1 MLLYA
6 TNNINNTFSYRLK
19 KKVGHMKHI
28 HGFEKPPRVSFRRSL
43 IIFIGNV
50 IGIYLI
56 SFFELGVTVQA
67 FDDIILFVLFMS
79 IINALLWPILT
90 RILMP
95 FLVLTFGIGT
105 LILNG
110 LLLENIGPFFG
121 IEVQGP
127 AIILAPLAMAFVTT
141 LLSTLLTIEDEG
153 SYYRSVYRDA
163 EKKRKDEIKDYPGL
177 IIVEIDGLAYDVLIE
192 AVNKGIMPTVKSMM
206 DTTHNIRMWE
216 TDLSSQTG
224 ASQAGI
230 LHGNNEDITAFRW
243 IEKENDN
250 QMMQCSGVSKVKV
263 LESRISDGNGLLVD
277 NGASRSNLFSGDTDN
292 VIFTFS
298 KILNIRKLYNKAWF
312 SVFSNPSNFARIISL
327 FLAEMLLEIISQIK
341 HRIKNIQPRIKRGIA
356 YIPVRAA
363 TNVFMREINTS
374 TLIGDMMV
382 GDIDVAYS
390 TYLGYDEIAHHS
402 GVRDED
408 SWFALEGMD
417 KQIKRLINTNKYT
430 PRQYQFVIQSDHG
443 QTNGATFKQ
452 RYGESFE
459 DFVKSLLPA
468 DMKMFAKMTSNEDHY
483 AESFLPFSK
492 KNDDLIDKSE
502 QKELGDSEVIVLA
515 SGNLAMIYLTQWSHR
530 LTYEEI
536 QKFFPELIPGIVN
549 NEYIGFLVVKSSEK
563 GNMAIGKNGT
573 YYLDSD
579 EIIGENPLEGF
590 GKNIV
595 RHLKRNVSFKYTPD
609 ILVNS
614 FYDEENDEVCAF
626 EELVGSHGGAGG
638 SQSKPFILYPS
649 SWNID
654 EGEIVGAES
663 IYRILKSNL
672 KKLKEGTNED

>member
-1 MLLYA
+1 MERIY
-6 TNNINNTFSYRLK
+6 N
-19 KKVGHMKHI
+19 
-28 HGFEKPPRVSFRRSL
+28 FEKPPQVSLKRSI
-43 IIFIGNV
+43 IIFIGNI

-56 SFFELGVTVQA
+56 SFFELGVTFKA
-67 FDDIILFVLFMS
+67 FDDIALFVIFIS

-90 RILMP
+90 KILMP

-110 LLLENIGPFFG
+110 LILQFIGPLFG
-121 IEVQGP
+121 IEVNGP
-127 AIILAPLAMAFVTT
+127 ALILVPLSMAFVTT
-141 LLSTLLTIEDEG
+141 ILSTLLTIEDEG

-163 EKKRKDEIKDYPGL
+163 EKKRKKNIKNYPGL
-177 IIVEIDGLAYDVLIE
+177 IIIEIDGLAYDVLLE
-192 AVNKGIMPTVKSMM
+192 AVNNGIMPTVKSMM
-206 DTTHNIRMWE
+206 DTTHNLRMWE

-250 QMMQCSGVSKVKV
+250 QMMQCSGVSKVKE

-298 KILNIRKLYNKAWF
+298 KILNIRKLYNQAWF
-312 SVFSNPSNFARIISL
+312 SVFSNPSNFARIVSL
-327 FLAEMLLEIISQIK
+327 FLAEMILEIISQIK
-341 HRIKNIQPRIKRGIA
+341 HRIKNIQPRITRGIT

-408 SWFALEGMD
+408 SWYALKGMD
-417 KQIKRLINTNKYT
+417 KQIKRLIKTNKYT
-430 PRQYQFVIQSDHG
+430 PRKYQFVIQSDHG

-452 RYGESFE
+452 RYGQSFE

-468 DMKMFAKMTSNEDHY
+468 NMKMFAKMTSNEDHY
-483 AESFLPFSK
+483 AESFIPFSK
-492 KNDDLIDKSE
+492 KNDDLIDNKE
-502 QKELGDSEVIVLA
+502 QQQLGDSEVIVLA

-536 QKFFPELIPGIVN
+536 QRFFPELIPGIVN

-563 GNMAIGKNGT
+563 GNMVIGKNGT

-579 EIIGENPLEGF
+579 EFIGENPLEGF
-590 GKNIV
+590 GKNIAK
-595 RHLKRNVSFKYTPD
+595 HIKRNISFKYTPD

-614 FYDEENDEVCAF
+614 FYDEEKDEVCAF

-649 SWNID
+649 DWNID
-654 EGEIVGAES
+654 EEELIGAES
-663 IYRILKSNL
+663 IYRILKDNL
-672 KKLKEGTNED
+672 KKLKEKTVED

>member
-1 MLLYA
+1 ME
-6 TNNINNTFSYRLK
+6 
-19 KKVGHMKHI
+19 HI
-28 HGFEKPPRVSFRRSL
+28 HDFEEPPRVSFKRSL
-43 IIFIGNV
+43 IIFIGNI
-50 IGIYLI
+50 IGICLI
-56 SFFELGVTVQA
+56 SYFQLGVTIQY
-67 FDDIILFVLFMS
+67 FDDIALFILFVSL
-79 IINALLWPILT
+79 INAVLWPILT

-110 LLLENIGPFFG
+110 LILENIGPLFG
-121 IEVQGP
+121 IEVHGP

-141 LLSTLLTIEDEG
+141 LLSTLLTIEDDG

-163 EKKRKDEIKDYPGL
+163 KKKRKAEIKNYPGL

-206 DTTHNIRMWE
+206 ESTHSLRMWE

-230 LHGNNEDITAFRW
+230 LHGNNENITAFRW
-243 IEKENDN
+243 IEKENNN
-250 QMMQCSGVSKVKV
+250 QMMQCSGVSKVKE
-263 LESRISDGNGLLVD
+263 LESRISDGDGLLVD
-277 NGASRSNLFSGDTDN
+277 DGASRSNLFSGDTDN

-312 SVFSNPSNFARIISL
+312 SVFSNPSNFARIVSL
-327 FLAEMLLEIISQIK
+327 FLAEMILEIISQLK
-341 HRIKNIQPRIKRGIA
+341 HWRKNIQPRIHRGIT

-408 SWFALEGMD
+408 SWFALQGMD
-417 KQIKRLINTNKYT
+417 KQIKRLTQTNKYT
-430 PRQYQFVIQSDHG
+430 PRKYQFVIQSDHG

-452 RYGESFE
+452 RYGQSFE

-468 DMKMFAKMTSNEDHY
+468 NMKMFAKMTSNEDHY
-483 AESFLPFSK
+483 AEAFLPFSK
-492 KNDDLIDKSE
+492 KNDDLIDKGE
-502 QKELGDSEVIVLA
+502 QEELGDSEVIVLA
-515 SGNLAMIYLTQWSHR
+515 SGNLAMIYLTQWSYR

-549 NEYIGFLVVKSSEK
+549 NEYIGFIVVKSSEK
-563 GNMAIGKNGT
+563 GDMVIGKNGT

-579 EIIGENPLEGF
+579 EITGENPLEGF
-590 GKNIV
+590 GKNIA
-595 RHLKRNVSFKYTPD
+595 HHIKRNVSFKYTPD

-614 FYDEENDEVCAF
+614 FYDKQKDEVCAF

-649 SWNID
+649 DWD
-654 EGEIVGAES
+654 VGEGEIVGAES
-663 IYRILKSNL
+663 IYRILKDNL
-672 KKLKEGTNED
+672 KKLKEEKNED

>member
-1 MLLYA
+1 MERIY
-6 TNNINNTFSYRLK
+6 N
-19 KKVGHMKHI
+19 
-28 HGFEKPPRVSFRRSL
+28 FEKPPQVSLKRSI
-43 IIFIGNV
+43 IIFIGNI

-56 SFFELGVTVQA
+56 SFFELGVTFKA
-67 FDDIILFVLFMS
+67 FDDIALFVIFIS

-90 RILMP
+90 KILMP

-110 LLLENIGPFFG
+110 LILQFIGPLFG
-121 IEVQGP
+121 IEVNGP
-127 AIILAPLAMAFVTT
+127 ALILVPLSMAFVTT
-141 LLSTLLTIEDEG
+141 ILSTLLTIEDDG

-163 EKKRKDEIKDYPGL
+163 EKKRKKNIKNYPGL
-177 IIVEIDGLAYDVLIE
+177 IIIEIDGLAYDVLLE
-192 AVNKGIMPTVKSMM
+192 AVNNGIMPTVKSMM
-206 DTTHNIRMWE
+206 DTTHNLRMWE

-250 QMMQCSGVSKVKV
+250 QMMQCSGVSKVKE

-298 KILNIRKLYNKAWF
+298 KILNIRKLYNQAWF
-312 SVFSNPSNFARIISL
+312 SVFSNPSNFARIVSL
-327 FLAEMLLEIISQIK
+327 FLAEMILEIISQIK
-341 HRIKNIQPRIKRGIA
+341 HRIKNIQPRITRGIT

-408 SWFALEGMD
+408 SWYALKGMD
-417 KQIKRLINTNKYT
+417 KQIKRLIKTNKYT
-430 PRQYQFVIQSDHG
+430 PRKYQFVIQSDHG

-452 RYGESFE
+452 RYGQSFE

-468 DMKMFAKMTSNEDHY
+468 NMKMFAKMTSNEDHY
-483 AESFLPFSK
+483 AESFIPFSK
-492 KNDDLIDKSE
+492 KNDDLIDNKE
-502 QKELGDSEVIVLA
+502 QQQLGDSEVIVLA

-536 QKFFPELIPGIVN
+536 QRFFPELIPGIVN

-563 GNMAIGKNGT
+563 GNMVIGKNGT

-579 EIIGENPLEGF
+579 EFIGENPLEGF
-590 GKNIV
+590 GKNIAK
-595 RHLKRNVSFKYTPD
+595 HIKRNISFKYTPD

-614 FYDEENDEVCAF
+614 FYDEEKDEVCAF

-649 SWNID
+649 DWNID
-654 EGEIVGAES
+654 EEELIGAES
-663 IYRILKSNL
+663 IYRILKDNL
-672 KKLKEGTNED
+672 KKLKEKTVED